1 MLSRGVFAIRL
12 FERYTGIFSDY
23 YVGHHSPPPPRSVEK
38 EAVGGAAL
46 GGKSPRKL
54 LGLGTRVVLT
64 GARLIQII
72 AATPSKRKG

>member
-1 MLSRGVFAIRL
+1 MATTSLL
-12 FERYTGIFSDY
+12 
-23 YVGHHSPPPPRSVEK
+23 PPPRSVEK